1 MNEEFD
7 TINKS
12 PTRGLNGW
20 FDGFCPS
27 NGIADRLNNQA
38 KGVWA
43 EKAEWDRKMEA
54 LKNGKQAAEWESL
67 KKEVRRLEEE
77 IKSEQIKL
85 NQEQGIADA
94 LGLGAWCNGAVS
106 KRKKAEESLR
116 SAEKSLGEI
125 KGAFETLEEQQRGGI
140 TTANQVIASNR
151 TKLEAIKGQ
160 IVVLREKIARYK
172 AERDNKVVATST
184 DNPISLQNAKTK
196 SIIGKLKENALP
208 IAGGLALVGALVYV
222 QMSKP
227 KRKRKV
233 VQV

>member
-7 TINKS
+7 TINKH
-12 PTRGLNGW
+12 PTQLNGW

-43 EKAEWDRKMEA
+43 QKAEWDTKMEN
-54 LKNGKQAAEWESL
+54 LKNGQQAAEWESL
-67 KKEVRRLEEE
+67 KKEVRRLETVLKE
-77 IKSEQIKL
+77 EQIQL

-116 SAEKSLGEI
+116 NAEKALGEI
-125 KGAFETLEEQQRGGI
+125 KGAFETLERQQTEGI
-140 TTANQVIASNR
+140 KQASEVIAVNK
-151 TKLEAIKGQ
+151 TKVEAIKRK

-172 AERDNKVVATST
+172 AERDHTIQT
-184 DNPISLQNAKTK
+184 DQNASAVDKHNAKTK
-196 SIIGKLKENALP
+196 SLVGKLKENALP
-208 IAGGLALVGALVYV
+208 IAGGIALISAVLY
-222 QMSKP
+222 SRKNKP
-227 KRKRKV
+227 KGKRKAV
-233 VQV
+233 EV

>member
-12 PTRGLNGW
+12 PTSLNGW

-43 EKAEWDRKMEA
+43 QKSEWDKKMIS

-67 KKEVRRLEEE
+67 KKEVKRLEEE
-77 IKSEQIKL
+77 IKNEQIKL
-85 NQEQGIADA
+85 NQEKGISDA

-116 SAEKSLGEI
+116 NAEKSLGQV
-125 KGAFETLEEQQRGGI
+125 KGAFLTLENQQRQGI
-140 TTANQVIASNR
+140 KTANEVIASNR

-160 IVVLREKIARYK
+160 IVVLREKIAKYK
-172 AERDNKVVATST
+172 AERDNKVIATHNN
-184 DNPISLQNAKTK
+184 NPISEQNAKTK
-196 SIIGKLKENALP
+196 SIVGKLKENAFP
-208 IAGGLALVGALVYV
+208 IAGGLAFIGALIYV
-222 QMSKP
+222 KTSKP
-227 KRKRKV
+227 KRKSKV

>member
-7 TINKS
+7 TINTS
-12 PTRGLNGW
+12 VTTGLNGW

-43 EKAEWDRKMEA
+43 QKSEWDKKMQS

-67 KKEVRRLEEE
+67 KREVRRLEQE
-77 IKSEQIKL
+77 IKNEQIKL
-85 NQEQGIADA
+85 NQEKGIADA

-116 SAEKSLGEI
+116 NAEKSLGQV
-125 KGAFETLEEQQRGGI
+125 KGAFQTLENQQRQGI
-140 TTANQVIASNR
+140 KTANSVLASNR

-172 AERDNKVVATST
+172 AERDNKVVTT
-184 DNPISLQNAKTK
+184 PNQHPIKTQNARTK
-196 SIIGKLKENALP
+196 SIVGKLKENAIP
-208 IAGGLALVGALVYV
+208 IVGGLALVSAVVYV
-222 QMSKP
+222 HRSSP
-227 KRKRKV
+227 KRKRKAV
-233 VQV
+233 KV

>member
-7 TINKS
+7 TLNKH
-12 PTRGLNGW
+12 PIALHGW

-43 EKAEWDRKMEA
+43 QKAEWDTKMEN

-67 KKEVRRLEEE
+67 KKEVRRLEQEL
-77 IKSEQIKL
+77 KSEQIKL

-125 KGAFETLEEQQRGGI
+125 KGAFETLERQQTEGI
-140 TTANQVIASNR
+140 KQASQVIVENK
-151 TKLEAIKGQ
+151 TKVEAIKRQ

-172 AERDNKVVATST
+172 AERDHKIKIEQNA
-184 DNPISLQNAKTK
+184 SLVEKQNAKTQ
-196 SIIGKLKENALP
+196 SFVGKLKENALP
-208 IAGGLALVGALVYV
+208 ILGGIALVSAFVYV
-222 QMSKP
+222 QRSSP
-227 KRKRKV
+227 KKRRKV
-233 VQV
+233 VEV

>member
-7 TINKS
+7 TINRS
-12 PTRGLNGW
+12 FTSGLNGW

-43 EKAEWDRKMEA
+43 EKAEWDKKMQG
-54 LKNGKQAAEWESL
+54 LRNGRQAAEWESL

-77 IKSEQIKL
+77 IKNEQIKL
-85 NQEQGIADA
+85 NQEKGIADA

-116 SAEKSLGEI
+116 SAEKSLGEV
-125 KGAFETLEEQQRGGI
+125 KGAFQTLENQQRQGI
-140 TTANQVIASNR
+140 RTANEVIANNR
-151 TKLEAIKGQ
+151 TKLEAIKSQ
-160 IVVLREKIARYK
+160 IVVLREKITRYK
-172 AERDNKVVATST
+172 AERDNRVITTPNQNS
-184 DNPISLQNAKTK
+184 ISVQNSKNK

-208 IAGGLALVGALVYV
+208 IAGGLALIGAFVYV
-222 QMSKP
+222 QKSTP